1 MVWNTNLRWRLP
13 VICLLLQ
20 VALVVLFGVFVRYDS
35 DADPHWL
42 DTKEQEN
49 STSDMENE
57 FYYRYP
63 SKSGHPAGPPEAFP
77 QVPRHPAESPASL
90 HLRSLLLG
98 NRGREGGGGW
108 RRRSCSQPP
117 GPPYPGTR
125 QSLESTLEKGPQA
138 HQLLFPALKK

>member
-13 VICLLLQ
+13 VTCLLLQ

-77 QVPRHPAESPASL
+77 AGPRRPAESPASL
-90 HLRSLLLG
+90 HLRSRLLG
-98 NRGREGGGGW
+98 NGAGWGRRLEEEKRLTAPWLSLSGH
-108 RRRSCSQPP
+108 PP
-117 GPPYPGTR
+117 VAG
-125 QSLESTLEKGPQA
+125 KHA
-138 HQLLFPALKK
+138 

>member
-77 QVPRHPAESPASL
+77 AGPPPPATRQRAQPRCTCAACCSGTGGGRGAGAGGGEAAHSPLALPTRAPASRWRAR
-90 HLRSLLLG
+90 LRKGHKRTNSFSL
-98 NRGREGGGGW
+98 R
-108 RRRSCSQPP
+108 
-117 GPPYPGTR
+117 
-125 QSLESTLEKGPQA
+125 
-138 HQLLFPALKK
+138 

>member
-1 MVWNTNLRWRLP
+1 M
-13 VICLLLQ
+13 
-20 VALVVLFGVFVRYDS
+20 VLFGVFVRYDS

-77 QVPRHPAESPASL
+77 AGPPPP
-90 HLRSLLLG
+90 
-98 NRGREGGGGW
+98 GREPSLAAPAQPAAREQGAGGGRGLEEEKLLTAPW
-108 RRRSCSQPP
+108 PSLPGHPP
-117 GPPYPGTR
+117 VAG
-125 QSLESTLEKGPQA
+125 EHA
-138 HQLLFPALKK
+138 